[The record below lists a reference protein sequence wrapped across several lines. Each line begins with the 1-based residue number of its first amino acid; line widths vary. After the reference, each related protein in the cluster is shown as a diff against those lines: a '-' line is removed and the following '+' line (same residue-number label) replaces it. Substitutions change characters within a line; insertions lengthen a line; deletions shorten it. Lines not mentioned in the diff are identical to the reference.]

1 VQCSGLPE
9 SDGIV
14 KIACSAGMVVAGYKQ
29 YSCDD
34 NEIMPRQLASECVSI
49 ETDTCREPF
58 GEQQANMRFI
68 SDSQHV
74 YDRLPISANSD
85 LSFHVECEDGYM
97 FSAQAPA
104 TVVAKCVAM
113 EKGKSRFHIT
123 TQRAQQGCLP
133 ACQVRDKDNLP
144 KNIPNLDRVTI
155 VYPSDK
161 KQVGNAAILYAKVH
175 CSTGYSAINKK
186 RRHCTT
192 DV

>member
-49 ETDTCREPF
+49 ETETCREPF
-58 GEQQANMRFI
+58 GEQQANMRFV

-85 LSFHVECEDGYM
+85 LAFHVECEEGYM

-113 EKGKSRFHIT
+113 EKGKIRSILQLRELSKDVY
-123 TQRAQQGCLP
+123 LP
-133 ACQVRDKDNLP
+133 ARYVIRTISLRTFLTWTELP
-144 KNIPNLDRVTI
+144 SSTLLTKSSLVMLLYCMLRYTAVLAT
-155 VYPSDK
+155 VLLTK
-161 KQVGNAAILYAKVH
+161 EEILYH
-175 CSTGYSAINKK
+175 
-186 RRHCTT
+186 
-192 DV
+192 